1 MILRKPVALR
11 CTLILFVVF
20 GSWRPRP
27 AFGQADAELRARAQ
41 RLAQKLMLIDTHM
54 DTPYQL
60 QKEMVDISTRAESGH
75 FDYVRARQGG
85 LDGVFMAVY
94 VPPHF
99 EEAGGARAFADR
111 TIDLVNGCLSKWPDK
126 FAPAFSAEQVREQFG
141 DGRISIV
148 LGMENGSPLE
158 GEMANLRHFYT
169 RGIRYITLCHSK
181 NNHICDS
188 SFDEGPQWHG
198 LSPFGRKLVAEMNR
212 VGMIVDVSHVSDEA
226 FYQVMKLSKAPVVAT
241 HSGCRHFTPGWHR
254 NMSDEM
260 IRLLAEKGG
269 VIQINFGS
277 IFVNPV
283 ANRKFAELHRD
294 ITRQVKARN
303 LQGQERDRYV
313 HQRWVNATF
322 GPAYVADVAMHI
334 DHVVKLVGVEH
345 VGLGSDFDGIENVP
359 EGLEDA
365 SCYPNLICELL
376 KKGYDEQDLR
386 KVCAENFLRVWSQ
399 VERTASALQQGARQ

>member
-1 MILRKPVALR
+1 MSLRKSVAIGFALVAFGGWSAR
-11 CTLILFVVF
+11 PVF
-20 GSWRPRP
+20 GETE
-27 AFGQADAELRARAQ
+27 AELRARAR
-41 RLAQKLMLIDTHM
+41 RLAQKLLLIDTHM

-60 QKEMVDISTRAESGH
+60 QKEMVDLSVRAESGH

-94 VPPHF
+94 VPPSY
-99 EEAGGARAFADR
+99 EEGGAREFADR
-111 TIDLVNGCLSKWPDK
+111 TIDRVNECLRQWSDK
-126 FAPAFSAEQVREQFG
+126 FTPAFSAGQVRRQFG
-141 DGRISIV
+141 EGRISIV

-158 GEMANLRHFYT
+158 GEMANLRHFYA

-198 LSPFGRKLVAEMNR
+198 LSPFGRKLIAEMNR

-226 FYQVMKLSKAPVVAT
+226 FYEVMELSQAPVVAT

-269 VIQINFGS
+269 MIQINFGS
-277 IFVNPV
+277 IFVNTV

-294 ITRQVKARN
+294 ILRQVKARN

-313 HQRWVNATF
+313 HERWVGVRF
-322 GPAYVADVAMHI
+322 GPAYVADVARHI
-334 DHVVKLVGVEH
+334 DHVARLVGVEH

-359 EGLEDA
+359 DGLEDV
-365 SCYPNLICELL
+365 SCYPNLIYELL
-376 KKGYDEQDLR
+376 KKGYDEQDL
-386 KVCAENFLRVWSQ
+386 KKICAENFLRVWSRVGQ
-399 VERTASALQQGARQ
+399 VSRTLQQ